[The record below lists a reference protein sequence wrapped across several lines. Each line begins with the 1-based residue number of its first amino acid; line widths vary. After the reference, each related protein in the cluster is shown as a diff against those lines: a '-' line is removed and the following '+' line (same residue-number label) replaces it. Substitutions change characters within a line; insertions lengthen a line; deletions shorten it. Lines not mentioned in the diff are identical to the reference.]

1 MSAGLFDVP
10 VTPVQRLDS
19 FCGDNEVW
27 AKRDDLIPFCFG
39 GNKARIA
46 RRLLGDMLARGA
58 TCMVA
63 YGSTRSNLSR
73 VMACACASV
82 GARCVVITPS
92 EGDGSRPASF
102 NSALVDALGA
112 EVVPCD
118 RGAVRQ
124 AVEATMGRLRAEG
137 EVPYYM
143 YGDPTGRGNEAVAA
157 SAYLDAY
164 GEIADQSAAAGGF
177 DAIYL
182 ATGIGMTQG
191 GLVAGRALAG
201 GGPRIV
207 GISVARPAPRAEE
220 GVRRHA
226 EAALSR
232 IGGGYECSGVEVRDE
247 YLHGGY
253 GLSDERERETIASA
267 LMHEGIPMDETYVG
281 KAFDGMLRDLSSRGI
296 CGERVLFLHTG
307 GAPLFFDGIRRRAGS
322 LRKA

>member
-1 MSAGLFDVP
+1 MSARLFDVP

-102 NSALVDALGA
+102 NSVLVDALGA

-182 ATGIGMTQG
+182 ATGTGMTQG

-201 GGPRIV
+201 DGPRIV
-207 GISVARPAPRAEE
+207 GISVARPAPQAEE

-226 EAALSR
+226 GALLAARGADPSR
-232 IGGGYECSGVEVRDE
+232 PTGVEVRDE

-253 GLSDERERETIASA
+253 GRSDERERLTIGELLAR
-267 LMHEGIPMDETYVG
+267 EGVPADRTYVG
-281 KAFDGMLRDLSSRGI
+281 KAFDGMMRDLARRGAR
-296 CGERVLFLHTG
+296 GERVLFIHTG
-307 GAPLFFDGIRRRAGS
+307 GAPLFFDDLSEGADE
-322 LRKA
+322 